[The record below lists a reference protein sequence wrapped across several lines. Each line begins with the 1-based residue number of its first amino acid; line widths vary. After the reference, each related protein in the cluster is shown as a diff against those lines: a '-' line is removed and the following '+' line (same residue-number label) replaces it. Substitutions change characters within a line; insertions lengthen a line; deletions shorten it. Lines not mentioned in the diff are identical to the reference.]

1 MENLIKLTLD
11 VVITET
17 DVEDIMQTALDGI
30 TYWADAVK
38 HVGEWKGDDACEH
51 IANGG
56 ELRIHLSE
64 GPITE
69 GGPRWYT
76 LSLEKLVRGI
86 KQYLMDPE
94 TDMPGLLFNN
104 GVRTEIEPG
113 DIDAAAADLIVQ
125 YALFGEQVFA

>member
-30 TYWADAVK
+30 TYWADAVR
-38 HVGEWKGDDACEH
+38 HVDEWKGDDACEH

-76 LSLEKLVRGI
+76 LSQEKLVRGI

-94 TDMPGLLFNN
+94 TDIPGLLFNN
-104 GVRTEIEPG
+104 GVRTEIELG

>member
-1 MENLIKLTLD
+1 MEELINVNVG

-17 DVEDIMQTALDGI
+17 DIEDIMQTALFGI
-30 TYWADAVK
+30 NYWADAVR
-38 HVGEWKGDDACEH
+38 HVGERKGDDACEH

-76 LSLEKLVRGI
+76 LNQKKMVQGI
-86 KQYLMDPE
+86 KQYLSDPE
-94 TDMPGLLFNN
+94 TNTSDLLFYN
-104 GVRTEIEPG
+104 GVRTELDPG
-113 DIDAAAADLIVQ
+113 DIDADAADLIVQ